1 MKKMN
6 DYRGEIIGPI
16 QADGWDI
23 DTIVTTIKHIA
34 ENKSIPIDI
43 KIDEISTGGLFGK
56 KMPCIIISHPNPP
69 ISYFQHMIIING
81 NIFNFQFWGMSKA
94 NYNNNMKEM
103 DRNSGKLSG
112 LIKSALRSDMSM
124 ELQTEQIWHQK
135 IISIYNDIW
144 FPKNE

>member
-6 DYRGEIIGPI
+6 DCRGEIIGLI

-23 DTIVTTIKHIA
+23 DTIVTTIKNIA
-34 ENKSIPIDI
+34 EKKSIPIDI
-43 KIDEISTGGLFGK
+43 KTDEISTGGLFGK

-94 NYNNNMKEM
+94 NYNNIKKVFSSNLF
-103 DRNSGKLSG
+103 KL
-112 LIKSALRSDMSM
+112 LEIFLFFTKQLYPF
-124 ELQTEQIWHQK
+124 TFK
-135 IISIYNDIW
+135 YFISI
-144 FPKNE
+144 K